1 VKISEVQ
8 LLRTSVET
16 RTLSGDAVKVS
27 NVLIAIAVADSEG
40 RIARGYG
47 EAQLRRAT
55 VESTAQ
61 ALEDLRV
68 ALPKLEGK
76 VVGLASAKGR
86 RDAIRLALLSV
97 RGSQTMNELHS
108 GSSTF
113 QPNRT
118 PFHREQS
125 AGVFFG
131 IECALIAAVAQYLDR
146 SVPDILTSQEQDG
159 KFEGVPRVPL
169 ILPARLMGLEGT
181 KVIEAGEETLRG
193 AGEGWFDI
201 GRRLTV
207 TQTVRWVRRALRH
220 SRELGVNRKLYC
232 YRPLKRS
239 LEPDY
244 PVLLSALREALAP
257 DEADQVRIAIDFD
270 TPTPESFY
278 PESSRDVV
286 RVLRPTVLPSLVE
299 AQQTLEDAGRSSSV
313 PIYLVE
319 NSGASSVGRYW
330 LTQLANASQY
340 VAAIVSPDAPT
351 GRLANSGSP
360 SPTAEY
366 WRDSLEVKSPVFETT
381 GKAFLH
387 SIGDLPNYYEEE
399 QFLEP
404 LGPVGA
410 KARLLQKAAL
420 LAGYSTIQY
429 TKSAFSII
437 DDDNDELF
445 FHGSATPL
453 NTAGAKAICNDKETT
468 RLMLQRRGIPVPQ
481 GRSFNNGDFETAH
494 AYAEQLGY
502 PVVVKPAMGTM
513 GIGVKAGIQNEVEL
527 FRAFEHLKTSR
538 LANQGFIVE
547 KHIEGEEYRILVIGD
562 EVVAAVR
569 REAASV
575 VGDGIHNVAELILR
589 KNKFRRTNPQ
599 LASSPIIYSSDTKHL
614 LEEQALTLS
623 SVVEKNR
630 YVKLAST
637 SNISVGGDSREVL
650 DLLHP
655 SIVSASVEAV
665 RAVPGLNYCG
675 VDFILPNPEYALD
688 AQSAGIC
695 ELNAQA
701 ASGTAEY
708 PLFGPS
714 RPVPQKTIEHCT
726 RMYKA
731 RVRAPLNPES
741 LSVRLVVRGRVNG
754 VGYREWF
761 KKWADE
767 FGLVGL
773 IFMTGSRAV
782 EVELQGDPLAVAA
795 LAAAAIRGPRQARPT
810 SVRTRHQRRR
820 LRARSFELIER
831 RPKRNWLWRI
841 R

>member
-1 VKISEVQ
+1 M
-8 LLRTSVET
+8 
-16 RTLSGDAVKVS
+16 LSGNAVKVS
-27 NVLIAIAVADSEG
+27 NILVAIAVADSEG
-40 RIARGYG
+40 RTARGYG

-55 VESTAQ
+55 VESSAQ
-61 ALEDLRV
+61 ALEDLRI

-76 VVGLASAKGR
+76 VVDLTSAEGR
-86 RDAIRLALLSV
+86 RDAIRLALLSL
-97 RGSQTMNELHS
+97 RGNQIKAASLS
-108 GSSTF
+108 GSSTIKPSRMPF
-113 QPNRT
+113 QRK
-118 PFHREQS
+118 QS

-131 IECALIAAVAQYLDR
+131 IECALVAAVAQYLDR
-146 SVPDILTSQEQDG
+146 SVADILSSQAQEG

-169 ILPARLMGLEGT
+169 VLPARLMGVEGS
-181 KVIEAGEETLRG
+181 KAIEAGEETLRG
-193 AGEGWFDI
+193 SGEGWFDI

-220 SRELGVNRKLYC
+220 SRELGLNRKLYC
-232 YRPLKRS
+232 YRPLKRT

-244 PVLLSALREALAP
+244 PLLLSAIREALTP
-257 DEADQVRIAIDFD
+257 EEADQVRIAIDFD

-278 PESSRDVV
+278 SDSPREVV

-299 AQQTLEDAGRSSSV
+299 AQQILEDAGRSSRA

-319 NSGASSVGRYW
+319 NSGASSVGKYW
-330 LTQLANASQY
+330 LTQLANASENI
-340 VAAIVSPDAPT
+340 AAIVSPDDPT
-351 GRLANSGSP
+351 GRLADSGSP

-366 WRDSLEVKSPVFETT
+366 WRDSLEVNSPVFETT

-387 SIGDLPNYYEEE
+387 SIGDLPNYYDEE

-494 AYAEQLGY
+494 IYAEQLGY

-599 LASSPIIYSSDTKHL
+599 LASSPIIYTADSQHL

-630 YVKLAST
+630 FVKLAST

-650 DLLHP
+650 DTLHP
-655 SIVSASVEAV
+655 SILSASIEAV

-675 VDFILPNPEYALD
+675 VDFILPNPKLALD
-688 AQSAGIC
+688 EQSAGIC

-726 RMYKA
+726 RMYDAK
-731 RVRAPLNPES
+731 VRAPSNSEL
-741 LSVRLVVRGRVNG
+741 LSVRLRIRGRVTG
-754 VGYREWF
+754 VGYRRWF

-767 FGLVGL
+767 FGLVGR
-773 IFMTGSRAV
+773 IFGVGPRTIEA
-782 EVELQGDPLAVAA
+782 ELQGDPLAVAA
-795 LAAAAIRGPRQARPT
+795 LAAAAIRGPRKARPT
-810 SVRTRHQRRR
+810 SVRTVHQRRR
-820 LRARSFELIER
+820 LRARSFKVVEQR
-831 RPKRNWLWRI
+831 VRKVRLWRI